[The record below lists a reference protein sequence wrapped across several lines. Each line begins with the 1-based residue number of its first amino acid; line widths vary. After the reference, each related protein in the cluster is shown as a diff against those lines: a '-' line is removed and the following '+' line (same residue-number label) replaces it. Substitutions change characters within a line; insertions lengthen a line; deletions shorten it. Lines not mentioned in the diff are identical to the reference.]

1 MKKFSDFAKEENILD
16 GEKLKLSAI
25 LNKEILVIGYK
36 IRNSQY
42 AKSNSDKYLSL
53 QFEMNDTKYV
63 AFTGSGV
70 LIDQVERYKEEIP
83 FITTILKIDKYFTF
97 S

>member
-1 MKKFSDFAKEENILD
+1 MKKFSDFAKDENVLD
-16 GEKLKLSAI
+16 GEKIKLVSI
-25 LNKEILVIGYK
+25 LNKEIMVIGYK

-53 QFEMNDTKYV
+53 QFEMNGTKHV

-70 LIDQVERYKEEIP
+70 LIDQIEKYKDEIP
-83 FITTILKIDKYFTF
+83 FMTIILKIDKYFTF